1 MSLKAFLNTLTFI
14 VNHPLNREHK
24 VEAIIRF
31 LKWQIGSRL
40 VSGAVVFDWINGTK
54 FLVRTAET
62 GLTGNIYTGL
72 HEFADMAFL
81 LHFLRPDDLFIDV
94 GANVGSYT
102 LLACGVVGA
111 KGYAFEPV
119 PTTYHRLVENI
130 RLNHLEQK
138 VKCINKG
145 VGAQQGVMAFTVDS
159 DTTNHVILD
168 DEQSGN
174 TVDVEVTTLDNEL
187 REEFPT
193 LLKID
198 VEGYETRVLE
208 GAHEI
213 LERETLYAVIMEVNG
228 SGQRYGFDE
237 SKILQLMFDY
247 GFKSY
252 SYDPFRRTLIS
263 LRGKNLESGNTL
275 FLRDESYVLARLKST
290 SQISIL
296 GKSF

>member
-1 MSLKAFLNTLTFI
+1 MSLKAFLNTLKFI

-24 VEAIIRF
+24 LEAIIRF

-40 VSGAVVFDWINGTK
+40 VPGAVVFDWINGTK
-54 FLVRTAET
+54 FLVRTGET

-81 LHFLRPDDLFIDV
+81 LHFLRPNDLFVDV

-119 PTTYHRLVENI
+119 PTTYYRLVENI

-145 VGAQQGVMAFTVDS
+145 VGAQQGVMTFTADS
-159 DTTNHVILD
+159 DTTNHVVLD
-168 DEQSGN
+168 DEYSGN
-174 TVDVEVTTLDNEL
+174 TVDVAVTTLDNEL
-187 REEFPT
+187 RDDFPT

-198 VEGYETRVLE
+198 VEGYETPVLE
-208 GAHEI
+208 GAHAI
-213 LERETLYAVIMEVNG
+213 LKKETLYAVIMELNG

-237 SKILQLMFDY
+237 SKILRLMFDY

-252 SYDPFRRTLIS
+252 SYDPFERILIN
-263 LRGKNLESGNTL
+263 LHGKNLESGNTL
-275 FLRDESYVLARLKST
+275 FLRDETYVLARLKSAPK
-290 SQISIL
+290 ISVL